1 MTKVAALDYGARGI
15 RVNAIGPGSMWTPG
29 LRETAAQIP
38 QHVEQLEALTP
49 LRRLAEPE
57 EVAEAAI
64 WLCSDKASYVL
75 GHTLLA
81 EGGAVL
87 G

>member
-1 MTKVAALDYGARGI
+1 MTWQ
-15 RVNAIGPGSMWTPG
+15 PEP
-29 LRETAAQIP
+29 
-38 QHVEQLEALTP
+38 
-49 LRRLAEPE
+49 RRRPS
-57 EVAEAAI
+57 VAEAVV
-64 WLCSDKASYVL
+64 WLCTDKASYVL